1 MTKRG
6 YRSMVEGLETSR
18 RSFLKLGGAVGAAML
33 MGNPAAWAAKRVEK
47 GAPKPARPRT
57 NIDEA
62 LAVPRGPHA
71 LPGPFPGRVTEVH
84 DAAALTGDGKPVAD
98 TVRAMFE
105 RGLAELAGETPA
117 AAWRRFFTPDDV
129 VGIKVNPVGAGLI
142 STRLEL
148 VDAVVAWLEAGGL
161 PRGNIVIWDRFDY
174 MLFDA
179 GFTPERYPGIDCVGL
194 QTMDEAAYMDPDG
207 DQGGWLRADG
217 THVSAGEFDPDA
229 YYWAEVEGPQ
239 RDAADPHKDVAAKQ
253 YLNQHVFNGEHS
265 YFGKLLT
272 RRLTKIVNLP
282 VVKNTG
288 NGISVATKNLG
299 YGAVCN
305 TGRLHQPLSFEVNTE
320 VLAFPWVRDKLV
332 LNVAD
337 GLVAQYEGGP
347 MPNAEFTWPLS
358 KLFVATDPFALDRVC
373 HDLLVAKRRE
383 MGIAVNEHPIFT
395 EYLRYGERLELGV
408 ADPERIDHRRV

>member
-1 MTKRG
+1 MA
-6 YRSMVEGLETSR
+6 EGLETSR
-18 RSFLKLGGAVGAAML
+18 RSFLKLGGAVGAGMV
-33 MGNPAAWAAKRVEK
+33 MGNPAAWAAKHVSKR
-47 GAPKPARPRT
+47 GPAPVRPLT

-62 LAVPRGPHA
+62 LAAPRGPHA
-71 LPGPFPGRVTEVH
+71 LPGPFPGRVAEVR
-84 DAAALTGDGKPVAD
+84 DAAALAPDGTPDAAA
-98 TVRAMFE
+98 VRAMFE
-105 RGLAELAGETPA
+105 RGLAALTGETPG

-161 PRGNIVIWDRFDY
+161 PRGNIVIWDRFDD
-174 MLFDA
+174 MLRDA
-179 GFTPERYPGIDCVGL
+179 GFTPERFPGIDCAAL
-194 QTMDEAAYMDPDG
+194 QTMDDAAYMDPGG
-207 DQGGWLRADG
+207 DQSGWLCPDG
-217 THVSAGEFDPDA
+217 THVSAGSFDPDA
-229 YYWAEVEGPQ
+229 YYWVEVTGPQ
-239 RDAADPHKDVAAKQ
+239 RDPADPEKDAAACQ

-272 RRLTKIVNLP
+272 RRLTKIINLP

-299 YGAVCN
+299 YGAICN
-305 TGRLHQPLSFEVNTE
+305 TGRLHQPISFEVNTE
-320 VLAFPWVRDKLV
+320 VLAFPCLREKLV

-347 MPNAEFTWPLS
+347 MPNAAFTWPLAA
-358 KLFVATDPFALDRVC
+358 LFVATDPFALDRVC
-373 HDLLVAKRRE
+373 HDLLVAKRKE

-395 EYLRYGERLELGV
+395 EYLRYGERLGLGV
-408 ADPERIDHRRV
+408 ADPSRIDHQRV